1 MKTGA
6 AGIALV
12 EEFESCLLTA
22 YRDGNGI
29 WTIGWG
35 HTGGVNEGDTATQD
49 QADAWLADDLGT
61 AESAVSRLIAAS
73 LNQNQFDAL
82 VSFTYN
88 VGSGRLQGSTL
99 RRMLNAEDYEGAAQQ
114 FLVWDIVAGH
124 VSPGLQRRRQKEK
137 TLFETAV
144 AEPQLIDPN
153 DSDRPADNVKGQT
166 TEHAPPARLEDEGQS
181 GG

>member
-12 EEFESCLLTA
+12 EEFESCRLTA

-35 HTGGVNEGDTATQD
+35 HTGGVNEGDTITQE

-99 RRMLNAEDYEGAAQQ
+99 RRVLNAEDYEGAAQQ

-153 DSDRPADNVKGQT
+153 DSDRPGDKVKGQT
-166 TEHAPPARLEDEGQS
+166 TEHAQPARLEDEGQS